1 MIYAWPILGRQCGVP
16 PAPSWTR
23 QPPKDAGAN
32 CANAQG
38 QVAAMQGKMENGY
51 KTWRY
56 NRKIPEEVSSAE
68 NLSNTSYWHHIDIY
82 WLMFQPL
89 LWREQKWV
97 WNILN
102 ALRPSPKHTRLKTWG
117 GWMCAPKTSGGAAFL
132 TPSSYHV
139 ESFGW
144 DQTLRHTE
152 WFVVWTRK
160 SWTKQVLPEIVPIA
174 CKDFQQLSQQCCT
187 SYRGL
192 CYRPICHFVISPFG
206 LWIETCW
213 WIIVSHMYVPS
224 T

>member
-1 MIYAWPILGRQCGVP
+1 MTHLRAAVWRTSSSFMGTAASERCGCQLCQCTR
-16 PAPSWTR
+16 PSCGHARKDGKRIQNMEIQSKNTR
-23 QPPKDAGAN
+23 
-32 CANAQG
+32 
-38 QVAAMQGKMENGY
+38 
-51 KTWRY
+51 
-56 NRKIPEEVSSAE
+56 EVSSAE
-68 NLSNTSYWHHIDIY
+68 NLSNTSYWHHDIY